1 MWVPIN
7 HPKELQREPQSVKAT
22 KSVAGKWKQ
31 TSDCF
36 GTVRTKTIATAN
48 NGEQL
53 TTTAAATQQQQQ
65 PTQEQYDKNRRSAG
79 MIRDRDSLAE
89 AKKCVLQSTSSN

>member
-36 GTVRTKTIATAN
+36 GTVRTKTIATAI
-48 NGEQL
+48 NGEQRRTTNNNSSSDTAA
-53 TTTAAATQQQQQ
+53 TTTDTGA
-65 PTQEQYDKNRRSAG
+65 
-79 MIRDRDSLAE
+79 I
-89 AKKCVLQSTSSN
+89 